1 MELKKYQ
8 RRVMKDLRSYL
19 EELQD
24 KQDAAE
30 AYRSYWALRG
40 VRVGGS
46 KMPAYVNSVAGAPH
60 VCFKVPTGG
69 GKTFLACNA
78 IKPIFDAADFT
89 KAKAVVWLVPSDAIL
104 EQTVKTLTDT
114 SHPYRQKIDV
124 DFGGRVEV
132 YTKAQLLAGQNFN
145 PTSVYEQLSIF
156 VLSYDSFRTGKK
168 EGRKAYQE
176 NSSLYLFAEA
186 LGEPEA
192 PIEGADETA
201 LIQVIN
207 QLHPL
212 VIVDESHH
220 AKSTLSLEMLNNFN
234 PCFVLDL
241 TATPAKNSNVI
252 SYVDAVQLKAEN
264 MVKLPVIVYNRS
276 SKEDVLVDAIDF
288 RQNLEDSAAKD
299 AGASEAGIRP
309 IVLFQ
314 AQPKGK
320 EDSTTFEKLRDK
332 LVEFGVPAEQI
343 AIKTANVNELRNV
356 DLMDPA
362 CPIRFIITVNA
373 LKEGWDCPNAYI
385 LATLANKTS
394 QVDVEQ
400 VVGRI
405 LRQPHTRKYDTPV
418 LNMSYVLT
426 SSADFQATVNRVIAG
441 LNSAGFSTQD
451 YRAHDEGL
459 FGDERA
465 EQQPQPAQ
473 QTQLAV
479 GQNDGEEFLDFD
491 DEKVSELI
499 ASHKD
504 DGASGGIAAMEALAQ
519 EEAMDYERKAKAAQD
534 DSGFDYFF
542 TSLTQG
548 YSMKDEYRELAEA
561 IVIPQFYKTIEGNL
575 FCESQEVPLT
585 QAHLLEGFSL
595 KGKDSQIDFKSID
608 FDMYKLDVMKGGAVS
623 TQKLMGRDSAYIKK
637 YFSGR
642 SPESKVRVCKGIIH
656 SYLNKDD
663 AVSSGELEA
672 YIDRIVGDMTSD
684 ELSTLEKYPTVF
696 AKKIREKIDELE
708 REYCTARFAEEIER
722 ASIVCKPS
730 WKLPGTI
737 APAAALENPVAKS
750 LYESEEDVNGFERE
764 MMMAL
769 SGLGN
774 IVWWHRNIARREFAI
789 NGLTNHYPD
798 FMAYTSKGRLLLI
811 ETKGDHL
818 NNPETRAKLRMG
830 RQWQNS
836 TRDEFRYYM
845 VFQNND
851 PGLEGAYEFGKFLE
865 LVTQL

>member
-8 RRVMKDLRSYL
+8 RKVMRDLRGYL
-19 EELQD
+19 AELAD
-24 KQDAAE
+24 AHDAAE
-30 AYRSYWALRG
+30 AFKSFWAMRG
-40 VRVGGS
+40 VAVGGS
-46 KMPAYVNSVAGAPH
+46 KMPAYADTVAGAPH

-78 IKPIFDAADFT
+78 LKPIFDVADFT

-104 EQTVKTLTDT
+104 EQMVKALTDAG
-114 SHPYRQKIDV
+114 HPYR
-124 DFGGRVEV
+124 
-132 YTKAQLLAGQNFN
+132 
-145 PTSVYEQLSIF
+145 QLSIF

-168 EGRKAYQE
+168 EGRKAFQE
-176 NSSLYLFAEA
+176 NSSLMPFVEA
-186 LGEPEA
+186 LGEPDA
-192 PIEGADETA
+192 PVDGADETA

-212 VIVDESHH
+212 VVVDESHH
-220 AKSTLSLEMLNNFN
+220 AKSKLSLEMLSNFN
-234 PCFVLDL
+234 PSFVLDL
-241 TATPAKNSNVI
+241 TATPAKDSNVI

-264 MVKLPVIVYNRS
+264 MVKLPVVVYNRS

-288 RQNLEDSAAKD
+288 RQNLEDAAARD
-299 AGASEAGIRP
+299 AGAAEAGIRP

-332 LVEFGVPAEQI
+332 LVEFGVSAEQI

-356 DLMDPA
+356 DLMSTA

-459 FGDERA
+459 FGEA
-465 EQQPQPAQ
+465 QPEQQCAQ
-473 QTQLAV
+473 QAQLTV
-479 GQNDGEEFLDFD
+479 DENSQGEEFLDFD
-491 DEKVSELI
+491 DGKIEELLE
-499 ASHKD
+499 SHKA
-504 DGASGGIAAMEALAQ
+504 DGGSGGIAAMEALAQ

-534 DSGFDYFF
+534 DSGFEYFF

-548 YSMKDEYRELAEA
+548 YPMKDEYREIAEA
-561 IVIPQFYKTIEGNL
+561 LVIPQFFKTIEGNL

-585 QAHLLEGFSL
+585 QAHLLQGFSL
-595 KGKDSQIDFKSID
+595 KGKDSEIDFKSIE

-623 TQKLMGRDSAYIKK
+623 TQKLMGRDSAYVKQ

-663 AVSSGELEA
+663 AVSSSELEA

-696 AKKIREKIDELE
+696 ACGPAGEPRGQVALRERGGRERLRARDDDGAVRLE
-708 REYCTARFAEEIER
+708 QHRL
-722 ASIVCKPS
+722 V
-730 WKLPGTI
+730 
-737 APAAALENPVAKS
+737 APEHCPKRV
-750 LYESEEDVNGFERE
+750 R
-764 MMMAL
+764 
-769 SGLGN
+769 
-774 IVWWHRNIARREFAI
+774 H
-789 NGLTNHYPD
+789 
-798 FMAYTSKGRLLLI
+798 
-811 ETKGDHL
+811 
-818 NNPETRAKLRMG
+818 
-830 RQWQNS
+830 
-836 TRDEFRYYM
+836 
-845 VFQNND
+845 
-851 PGLEGAYEFGKFLE
+851 
-865 LVTQL
+865 

>member
-19 EELQD
+19 AELVD
-24 KQDAAE
+24 THDAAA
-30 AYRSYWALRG
+30 AYKSYWALRG
-40 VRVGGS
+40 VAVGGS
-46 KMPAYVNSVAGAPH
+46 RMPAYVDTVAGAPH

-78 IKPIFDAADFT
+78 LKPIFDSADFT
-89 KAKAVVWLVPSDAIL
+89 KARAVVWLVPSDAIL
-104 EQTVKTLTDT
+104 EQTTKALTDT

-132 YTKAQLLAGQNFN
+132 YTKAQLLAGQNFS
-145 PTSVYEQLSIF
+145 PTSVREQLSIF

-176 NSSLYLFAEA
+176 NSSLMSFAEA
-186 LGEPEA
+186 LGEPA
-192 PIEGADETA
+192 SPIEGADETA

-252 SYVDAVQLKAEN
+252 SYVDALQLKAEN
-264 MVKLPVIVYNRS
+264 MVKLPVVVYNRS

-288 RQNLEDSAAKD
+288 RQNLEEAAKND
-299 AGASEAGIRP
+299 SGASEAGIRP

-343 AIKTANVNELRNV
+343 AIKTANVNELRHV

-405 LRQPHTRKYDTPV
+405 LRQPFTRRYDTPV

-441 LNSAGFSTQD
+441 LNSAGFSKQD

-459 FGDERA
+459 IGQVEDEA
-465 EQQPQPAQ
+465 PKEPE
-473 QTQLAV
+473 QTQFAV
-479 GQNDGEEFLDFD
+479 D
-491 DEKVSELI
+491 DEAGAEDFLEWDDGKVAELI
-499 ASHKD
+499 DSHAHGDAGVASD
-504 DGASGGIAAMEALAQ
+504 MAAIAEG
-519 EEAMDYERKAKAAQD
+519 EAMDYERRAQSAQGD
-534 DSGFDYFF
+534 AGISYFF
-542 TSLTQG
+542 TSLGGG
-548 YSMKDEYRELAEA
+548 YRMKDEYREQALALS
-561 IVIPQFYKTIEGNL
+561 VPQFFKTIEGNL
-575 FCESQEVPLT
+575 FCDSQEVLLT
-585 QAHLLEGFSL
+585 QAHLLEGFTL
-595 KGKDSQIDFKSID
+595 KGADSRIDFASID
-608 FDMYKLDVMKGGAVS
+608 FDMYKLDVMKGGGVS
-623 TQKLMGRDSAYIKK
+623 TQKLMGRDSAYIKQ

-642 SPESKVRVCKGIIH
+642 SPESKVRICKGIMH
-656 SYLNKDD
+656 EYLNKDD
-663 AVSSGELEA
+663 AVSSSELEA
-672 YIDRIVGDMTSD
+672 YIDRIVGDMTGD
-684 ELSTLEKYPTVF
+684 ELATLEKYPTVY
-696 AKKIREKIDELE
+696 AKKIRDKIDSLE
-708 REYCTARFAEEIER
+708 REYCTVRFGEESER
-722 ASIVCKPS
+722 AAIVCKPS
-730 WKLPGTI
+730 WKLAETI
-737 APAAALENPVAKS
+737 SPADVLDNPVAKS
-750 LYESEEDVNGFERE
+750 LYENEERVNGFELE

-769 SGLGN
+769 SGLDN
-774 IVWWHRNIARREFAI
+774 IVWWHRNVSRREFAI

-798 FMAYTSKGRLLLI
+798 FMAFTAKERLLLI

-836 TRDEFRYYM
+836 TGDEFRYYM
-845 VFQNND
+845 VFQSED
-851 PGLEGAYEFGKFLE
+851 AGFEGAYSFKRFLQ
-865 LVTQL
+865 LVADL